1 MKKLLPFL
9 TTLLFTALTLGTSQA
24 RLKVASLHP
33 LISDVAKQVAGQHAQ
48 VVQLIDPHADPHHF
62 QPTPKSL
69 LKAKGAQLYLASGKN
84 LETYLVKL
92 RNTLGGNVKV
102 VEVGKTI
109 PSQKISGRDSQFVC
123 CPGHSHGAIDPHW
136 WHRVSN
142 MQKAA
147 RVIAKEY
154 ALADPNNAAVYKAN
168 AAAYSKRL
176 AALHT
181 WIKREISRIP
191 RQNRILSTAHAA
203 FGYFCK
209 EYGFKSLPVKGLTAH
224 QKTSATYQAEA
235 IREIR
240 KNGVKAIF
248 PELRANPKSLK
259 IIAKETGVKLGGTL
273 VADGSASYEKMM
285 RENVTKIVAALAR

>member
-1 MKKLLPFL
+1 MKLLLQFL
-9 TTLLFTALTLGTSQA
+9 ASTLFSTLLISSAHA

-33 LISDVAKQVAGQHAQ
+33 LISDVARQVAGQHAH

-69 LKAKGAQLYLASGKN
+69 LRAKGAKLYLASGKH
-84 LETYLVKL
+84 LETYLGKL
-92 RNTLGGNVKV
+92 SSTLGNTARI

-109 PSQKISGRDSQFVC
+109 PSLRISARDSQYVC
-123 CPGHSHGAIDPHW
+123 CPKHAHGAIDPHW
-136 WHRVSN
+136 WHKVSN

-147 RVIAKEY
+147 RIIAKEF
-154 ALADPNNAAVYKAN
+154 AAADPANATVYKAN
-168 AAAYSKRL
+168 AAKYSRRL
-176 AALHT
+176 ASLNS
-181 WIKREISRIP
+181 WIKREVSKIP
-191 RQNRILSTAHAA
+191 RKARILTTAHAA

-240 KNGVKAIF
+240 KHKVKAIF
-248 PELRANPKSLK
+248 PEQRANPKALRV
-259 IIAKETGVKLGGTL
+259 IARETGVKIGGTL
-273 VADGSASYEKMM
+273 IADGSANYEEMM
-285 RENVTKIVAALAR
+285 RGNVQKITTALAE